1 MARSDLSRR
10 GFLTGAVGTGAAA
23 VAGGAPSAEAT
34 GQTDGRETQEVPDAL
49 DGLEDFVDGLMA
61 EGLADHDVAGAT
73 VSIVHNGEIELAK
86 GYGYA
91 DVESGKEVSA
101 EETLFRIGSVSK
113 LLGWTAAMQGIER
126 GAFDPDTD
134 VNRYLEEV
142 TVPDTYPE
150 PITLSHLAT
159 HTAGFEERL
168 RGTFVAG
175 EEDLRPLAEALR
187 EERPARVRP
196 PGELASYSNY
206 GSALAGQV
214 VAEQAGTTFEEYVER
229 DILVPLGM
237 ERTTFDQPVPEGLE
251 PDLSRGYRHV
261 DGDFRAGGFE
271 YVGIPPA
278 GSASATATDMA
289 RFMLAHLGG
298 GELDGERILDPES
311 VERMHERRFGHD
323 DRINGVAFGFYERN
337 RGELRVLAHGGD
349 TELFHSELLLI
360 PDLDLGLFVSYNSPG
375 GVAAREEF
383 VAAFLDRF
391 EQPEGPPEPDGLPA
405 HAEAIEGSYR
415 GTRIAETSYEKLG
428 GAASVADVSVG
439 SDGTL
444 VVSAIGEEWRFA
456 EVDDLLFRE
465 MDGEDAIAFREED
478 GDITHAFLGSV
489 PIMAFERLDWYERPL
504 LQGALAGLTL
514 LVLLSAVVGW
524 PLGMVRRRL
533 GDGPPPAERP
543 RIARWLV
550 GFAGVC
556 LVGFLAGVVGVVAT
570 DPWVLLSPSIELQA
584 LFVLPVLAALSTLWA
599 ALYLVRS
606 WREGYWGLLSR
617 LHYTLVVLAAVGLLW
632 LLAYWNLLGVWV

>member
-1 MARSDLSRR
+1 MGSDDLSRR
-10 GFLTGAVGTGAAA
+10 GFLAGTAGTGAAA
-23 VAGGAPSAEAT
+23 LTGGVPVTAT
-34 GQTDGRETQEVPDAL
+34 SGSESVSEE
-49 DGLEDFVDGLMA
+49 LEDLEEFVDNRMA
-61 EGLADHDVAGAT
+61 EGLAEHDVAGAT
-73 VSIVHNGEIELAK
+73 VSVVHDGGIELAK

-91 DVESGKEVSA
+91 DVEAGREVNA

-113 LLGWTAAMQGIER
+113 LLGWTAVMQGVER
-126 GAFDPDTD
+126 AAFDLDVD
-134 VNRYLEEV
+134 VNEYLEAL
-142 TVPDTYPE
+142 TIPDTYPE

-159 HTAGFEERL
+159 HTPGFEERL
-168 RGTFVAG
+168 RGTFVRD

-187 EERPARVRP
+187 EERPERVRP

-214 VAEQAGTTFEEYVER
+214 VAEGAETSFEAYVEGEV
-229 DILVPLGM
+229 LGPLGM
-237 ERTTFDQPVPEGLE
+237 DRTTFDQPVPEGME
-251 PDLSRGYRHV
+251 PDLSRGYRYA
-261 DGDFRAGGFE
+261 GGEFREGGFE

-289 RFMLAHLGG
+289 RFMLAHLQGG
-298 GELDGERILDPES
+298 ALDGGRVLEPES

-337 RGELRVLAHGGD
+337 RGDLRVLAHGGD
-349 TELFHSELLLI
+349 TELFHSELLLL
-360 PDLDLGLFVSYNSPG
+360 PELDLGLFVSYNSPG

-391 EQPEGPPEPDGLPA
+391 EGPEPTPEPDGRPA
-405 HAEAIEGSYR
+405 HAEVIEGSYR
-415 GTRIAETSYEKLG
+415 GIRMAATSYEKLA
-428 GAASVADVSVG
+428 GAASVAELSVE

-465 MDGEDAIAFREED
+465 IDGDDAIAFREED
-478 GDITHAFLGSV
+478 GEITHAFLGSV
-489 PIMAFERLDWYERPL
+489 PVIAFERLEWYERPL
-504 LQGALAGLTL
+504 LQGALAALTL

-524 PLGMVRRRL
+524 PLAMVRRRYR
-533 GDGPPPAERP
+533 DGPPPPERP
-543 RIARWLV
+543 RIARWL
-550 GFAGVC
+550 AGSSALC
-556 LVGFLAGVVGVVAT
+556 LFGFLVGVVVLLAT
-570 DPWVLLSPSIELQA
+570 DPVGTVMSPPASLQL

-599 ALYLVRS
+599 APYVARS
-606 WREGYWGLLSR
+606 WRDSYWGVLSR

-632 LLAYWNLLGVWV
+632 LLAYWNLLGARL